1 MHMCVHMCGGG
12 WGGGWLGGAPHTC
25 AHTLTCMHTHTRKCA
40 HGKHDNFMQMAA
52 PIGGIPAN
60 SL

>member
-1 MHMCVHMCGGG
+1 MYGGG
-12 WGGGWLGGAPHTC
+12 DGWGVWGWVYGGGGWLGGAPHTR
-25 AHTLTCMHTHTRKCA
+25 AHVRTCV

-52 PIGGIPAN
+52 PIGGIPGN